1 MRLLKLAILGLATYG
16 AYALWN
22 QYGTRFAAIAQG
34 NHSRVDRRVGGRS
47 ELTVEE
53 VAVGSDDPVAQA
65 NAILAD
71 SDTRTDLP
79 RDTPGIERRRSEDT
93 VEP

>member
-1 MRLLKLAILGLATYG
+1 MRVRTLTKITFVGLAGFG
-16 AYALWN
+16 AYTLWSRFGSRLRGGG
-22 QYGTRFAAIAQG
+22 GT
-34 NHSRVDRRVGGRS
+34 VDHRISARA

-53 VAVGSDDPVAQA
+53 AAVGSDDPVAQA
-65 NAILAD
+65 KAILAE
-71 SDTRTDLP
+71 SDDRSELT